1 MGFPV
6 PFGVWLREGWNDV
19 ARDVLLDP
27 RSCQRGIINPVAVE
41 QLLTAH
47 ADGSSD
53 GADAIW
59 SLLNLELWYRTHIDG
74 EGVQTLAGRALT
86 IPSTA
91 ADLRATA

>member
-6 PFGVWLREGWNDV
+6 PFGIWMRGPWKEV

-27 RSCQRGIINPVAVE
+27 RSRQRGIIDAAAVE
-41 QLLTAH
+41 RLISAH
-47 ADGSSD
+47 AVGAIN

-74 EGVQTLAGRALT
+74 EGAQT
-86 IPSTA
+86 IPGNTLIAPSTVA
-91 ADLRATA
+91 ALRATA